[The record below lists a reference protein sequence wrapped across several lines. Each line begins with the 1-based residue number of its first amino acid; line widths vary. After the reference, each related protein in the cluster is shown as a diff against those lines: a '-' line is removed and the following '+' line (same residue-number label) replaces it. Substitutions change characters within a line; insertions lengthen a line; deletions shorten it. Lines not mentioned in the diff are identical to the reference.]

1 MVFKG
6 CCLCSYTV
14 PWTSTFGHQRKQ
26 DTRTVIVMKNLL
38 KHYSRKVL
46 FLHEGIGSNKYE
58 CKEAQFYIRE
68 IKRKNKMHMHSSPQ
82 QISVS
87 VFMSWHSASDC
98 AEFPYIFVSG

>member
-26 DTRTVIVMKNLL
+26 DTKTVIVMKNLL

-58 CKEAQFYIRE
+58 CKEAQFYITE
-68 IKRKNKMHMHSSPQ
+68 IKRKNKMYMYSSGFLYQ
-82 QISVS
+82 YS
-87 VFMSWHSASDC
+87 
-98 AEFPYIFVSG
+98 